1 MTRIL
6 ILSALLVAVCLTTD
20 AQSSRRRALMVKR
33 VVAAAATCDAELGGV
48 AWCESFDN
56 AFTLTWTDSG
66 TVTSSFQSGG
76 RTGTS
81 GSHFLR
87 VGPMGSNSKYNS
99 LGVQTSLYVDV
110 WVRVS
115 TDSLSSSSEVD
126 VIRIGE
132 TTPGGSESISLVLMK
147 TAGGQ
152 LQFRI
157 DYYDNGGASGTAQNI
172 TANTWYHVGL
182 HVQNGSPDI
191 VEWFLSTTDT
201 LGAAIDSINPAT
213 STRSPQYLDIGFE
226 YNSGTWGSSSTVV
239 DFDSLAVDDDA
250 FAPNPF

>member
-1 MTRIL
+1 MKNLAIIL
-6 ILSALLVAVCLTTD
+6 IVAMSLGAWAVSVPPPLV
-20 AQSSRRRALMVKR
+20 SSKKPSGV
-33 VVAAAATCDAELGGV
+33 AATCDAELGSV
-48 AWCESFDN
+48 AWCEPFDN
-56 AFTLTWTDSG
+56 AFALSWVDSG
-66 TVTSSFQSGG
+66 SPTTSFVSGA
-76 RTGTS
+76 RTSGS

-87 VGPMGSNSKYNS
+87 FGPTGSNSKYNS
-99 LGVQTSLYVDV
+99 LGVQTSLYVET
-110 WVRVS
+110 WIRVS
-115 TDSLSSSSEVD
+115 TDSLSASSEVD
-126 VIRIGE
+126 VIRVGE

-147 TAGGQ
+147 TAGSQ

-201 LGAAIDSINPAT
+201 LGAAINSINPAT
-213 STRSPQYLDIGFE
+213 STRTPQYLDIGFE
-226 YNSGTWGSSSTVV
+226 YNSGTWGSSSTVI
-239 DFDSLAVDDDA
+239 DFDSLSVDDDG